1 MAGVEL
7 PNELFHYLSNY
18 LNGDEDRI
26 SLMLAGSW
34 EEFTEFYV
42 QVKMLLHIL

>member
-1 MAGVEL
+1 MAGTNSQVEL
-7 PNELFHYLSNY
+7 PNELLHYISNH

-34 EEFTEFYV
+34 EEFTTFYV
-42 QVKMLLHIL
+42 QEIK

>member
-7 PNELFHYLSNY
+7 PNEMLDYISNY

-34 EEFTEFYV
+34 KEFTEFYV
-42 QVKMLLHIL
+42 KEIK